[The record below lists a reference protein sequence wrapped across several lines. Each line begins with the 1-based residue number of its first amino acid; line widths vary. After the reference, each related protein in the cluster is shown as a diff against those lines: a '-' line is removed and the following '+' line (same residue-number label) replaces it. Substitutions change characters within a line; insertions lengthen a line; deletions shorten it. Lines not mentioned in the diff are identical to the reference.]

1 MRSQLAELELGL
13 SGALNI
19 SDSMDALIS
28 ALFINQVPPAW
39 LKICGQ
45 IGPTGSYN
53 RRSLSVWWADLQLRW
68 KQLENWAGTHKP
80 LEELPP
86 SVWLPGTFNPM
97 GFVTASMQVTARQN
111 GYSLDSMRVQMDVTD
126 VMNAET
132 VEAQPESGVYING
145 LFMEGAR
152 WSIEDNCIVES
163 LPKQLFAQMP
173 VVHVVSCTVDK
184 VKTEDV
190 YTCPIFMTTIHGP
203 TFVFAGPLRTTV
215 DHKKW
220 VLAGVSLVMQRWI
233 SISSDTEGA

>member
-1 MRSQLAELELGL
+1 
-13 SGALNI
+13 
-19 SDSMDALIS
+19 
-28 ALFINQVPPAW
+28 
-39 LKICGQ
+39 
-45 IGPTGSYN
+45 
-53 RRSLSVWWADLQLRW
+53 
-68 KQLENWAGTHKP
+68 
-80 LEELPP
+80 
-86 SVWLPGTFNPM
+86 M

-190 YTCPIFMTTIHGP
+190 YTCPIFMTTIHGTACAP
-203 TFVFAGPLRTTV
+203 ART
-215 DHKKW
+215 D
-220 VLAGVSLVMQRWI
+220 
-233 SISSDTEGA
+233 GALSFCRNPSHILHEHRE